1 MLDKVKKWISN
12 NKGFTIILLL
22 ALILIVIL
30 AVIFISLISGGSS
43 SEYGNRLDGIE
54 EVKIDDDVYQ
64 GVKDEVMATELAED
78 VSTRLQGKIVQT
90 TIVLKGD
97 TSVDKAKEIASN
109 TIDNYSEEQLKYYDF
124 SYFLKWNNDD
134 GMTVITGN
142 RHRNFETITWVK
154 SQVKIDEKKK

>member
-78 VSTRLQGKIVQT
+78 VSTRLQGKIVYT

-154 SQVKIDEKKK
+154 S